1 MSSTVVFTGGGTGG
15 HVYPAM
21 PIIKKLKSQGCR
33 IVWIGSRQG
42 IEKKIVE
49 SWGGEY
55 RSISTGKLRRYFSF
69 QNFTDIFRIAAGF
82 FQSLRILGDL
92 KPALVFSKGGFV
104 SVPPVAAAKFRKI
117 PSFTHD
123 SDVVPGLAT
132 KINHKM
138 TVKTFLAYEES
149 RSYLGD
155 PAGKIVVSGN
165 PVREE
170 FFDAD
175 QSMPREW
182 AERIGAKPLLMVLG
196 GSSGARQVN
205 DLVRESLD
213 QLLEK
218 YTIIHQM
225 GDALFEQS
233 SLDGY
238 WPVPYLNS
246 ELPALLQRADLA
258 VARSGAGTLWELAV
272 TSTPSVLIPL
282 RVGTRGDQIL
292 NAEMLR
298 KREMAL
304 VMDGE
309 APTAAEL
316 QDILLSLAE
325 DPERLNKMKKNCSDF
340 IKIKAEDVIVEQLN
354 KEL

>member
-1 MSSTVVFTGGGTGG
+1 MS
-15 HVYPAM
+15 
-21 PIIKKLKSQGCR
+21 
-33 IVWIGSRQG
+33 WIGSRQG

-92 KPALVFSKGGFV
+92 KPALVFSKGRV
-104 SVPPVAAAKFRKI
+104 CLCAPVAAAKFRKI

-218 YTIIHQM
+218 IHHYPP
-225 GDALFEQS
+225 
-233 SLDGY
+233 DGGC
-238 WPVPYLNS
+238 PV
-246 ELPALLQRADLA
+246 
-258 VARSGAGTLWELAV
+258 
-272 TSTPSVLIPL
+272 
-282 RVGTRGDQIL
+282 
-292 NAEMLR
+292 
-298 KREMAL
+298 
-304 VMDGE
+304 
-309 APTAAEL
+309 
-316 QDILLSLAE
+316 
-325 DPERLNKMKKNCSDF
+325 
-340 IKIKAEDVIVEQLN
+340 
-354 KEL
+354 